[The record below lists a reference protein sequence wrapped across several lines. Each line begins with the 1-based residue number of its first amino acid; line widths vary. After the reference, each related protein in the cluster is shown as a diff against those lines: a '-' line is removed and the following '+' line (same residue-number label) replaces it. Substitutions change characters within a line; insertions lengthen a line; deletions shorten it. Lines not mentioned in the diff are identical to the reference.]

1 MKNTITKLFALAAL
15 AGTVLAGCSSLKE
28 EGGNASKDA
37 IKFTASIGTYQ
48 VKATDTAFEEGDVIG
63 LFAEHPVGVQNLPM
77 TWSNGSLVPETPV
90 YWGSNQFVDQASAF
104 YAYYPYSAVQNDI
117 YVEGFTVQEDQTT
130 HEGYTASDLM
140 IASTLASP
148 AEGTVNLNF
157 IHRMTKLVFHVENR
171 LTDENVAAITVG
183 NVYVSANGDFGL
195 DGEIHSTG
203 DPGSVKA
210 GKIVLETGET
220 AWQAI
225 IAPFQY
231 VKPAILITMESGKE
245 YVYNADFEVY
255 FSPSRCY
262 NATVIIDETSVST
275 DFTSNITDWWDGG
288 WFWFSQNVPSPYDGE
303 WSLIGTIYDT
313 MWDTDFQMRDYG
325 DGLWYFKLAYRS
337 GQEFK
342 FRMNHAW
349 DVNFGGVESNT
360 DGWQT
365 MLSIGEAVA
374 LAEGGPNLMLP
385 EDGYY
390 EVYLNTGDQ
399 TATVYYAG
407 ELRTYD
413 GIVIWEGSA
422 YMSGWQSEDYNHML
436 GSEYAWVDNGL
447 KAGDEIRI
455 YYDASNINADYWVF
469 QIYAPH
475 WENLE
480 AGSFDSYGYPE
491 TSGYVSY
498 IVKEDEL
505 KLFVNPLDWGGA
517 MIIMGDGNVE
527 IQAITLVPGESGPV
541 ELDQIQPIV
550 DAEND
555 TEVEVTQVVYA
566 QSSRGFVLFDG
577 KYSIFVYTGADSY
590 IPATGDIVKVKGK
603 KTIYNNVPEI
613 TTPTYEVVGSAA
625 NEMMDV
631 IGMCWD
637 VSHDLDNGFASI
649 AIPVYVE
656 GVLQADAYTI
666 KVDGQTFKVSL
677 YYPYNFDFTNL
688 VNHKIRVY
696 GFYNGRRDTS
706 SLVYLIPMG
715 VEDYGEVEPVD
726 PPSDS
731 PFISNVTWELGERA
745 YVDNTLN
752 VTYGDYTFSDV
763 PNVKLGTSSKA
774 GNMKLN
780 LPAGTTGLSFW
791 AIGWN
796 GKDGV
801 MVFTIGNDT
810 YNVTAAANTG
820 AANSSPYNVTVQDT
834 DHYSLSFPA
843 ALAEDTVASIET
855 TSAGYRAF
863 IFGVVASN

>member
-1 MKNTITKLFALAAL
+1 MKNTITKLFAIAAL

-28 EGGNASKDA
+28 ESGKAEQKKIN
-37 IKFTASIGTYQ
+37 FTASIGSYQ

-148 AEGTVNLNF
+148 SEGTVNLNF

-203 DPGSVKA
+203 NPGSVKA

-225 IAPFQY
+225 IAPYQY

-245 YVYNADFEVY
+245 YVYNADDEVY

-262 NATVIIDETSVST
+262 NATVVIDETSVST

-313 MWDTDFQMRDYG
+313 MWDTDFQMENWG
-325 DGLWYFKLAYRS
+325 DNIWYTRLTYYE

-342 FRMNHAW
+342 FRMNW
-349 DVNFGGVESNT
+349 DWTINLGGVT
-360 DGWQT
+360 AADGGLQT
-365 MLSIGEAVA
+365 VLQEGDNALSQD
-374 LAEGGPNLMLP
+374 GPNLMLP
-385 EDGYY
+385 ATGYY
-390 EVYLNTGDQ
+390 DILLSPADQ
-399 TATVYYAG
+399 LVSVTYVG
-407 ELRTYD
+407 E
-413 GIVIWEGSA
+413 IEPAVI
-422 YMSGWQSEDYNHML
+422 
-436 GSEYAWVDNGL
+436 
-447 KAGDEIRI
+447 
-455 YYDASNINADYWVF
+455 
-469 QIYAPH
+469 
-475 WENLE
+475 
-480 AGSFDSYGYPE
+480 
-491 TSGYVSY
+491 
-498 IVKEDEL
+498 
-505 KLFVNPLDWGGA
+505 
-517 MIIMGDGNVE
+517 
-527 IQAITLVPGESGPV
+527 

-577 KYSIFVYTGADSY
+577 KYSIFVYMGSNSL
-590 IPATGDIVKVKGK
+590 IPELGDIVKVKGK

-625 NEMMDV
+625 NEIVDV

-666 KVDGQTFKVSL
+666 KVDGQNFGVSL

-696 GFYNGRRDTS
+696 GFYNGRRDSS
-706 SLVYLIPMG
+706 SLVYLIPVG

-780 LPAGTTGLSFW
+780 LPAGTTTLSFW

-801 MVFTIGNDT
+801 MVFTVGNDT
-810 YNVTAAANTG
+810 YEFTAAANPG

-843 ALAEDTVASIET
+843 ALAEDTVVSIET